1 MKQQDFQEQEA
12 AETGNS
18 TATENA
24 GTEQA
29 TDVQA
34 DAALEIEQL
43 KAQVAELKDK
53 YIRQAAEFDN
63 FRRRTA
69 KERLELVQTASK
81 EVVTD
86 LLDVLDDCDRAQA
99 QIEKGADI
107 NQIREGIQLVFGKLR
122 QTLTG
127 KGLKPMDAKGAE
139 FDADLHEAI
148 TEIEA
153 GDAWKGKVV
162 DEIIK
167 GYYLNEKIIRYAK
180 VVVGK

>member
-1 MKQQDFQEQEA
+1 MKQQDFQEHEA
-12 AETGNS
+12 NETQNT
-18 TATENA
+18 TATAEA
-24 GTEQA
+24 GTAQA
-29 TDVQA
+29 A
-34 DAALEIEQL
+34 DQQVDTASEVEQL

-81 EVVTD
+81 DVVTD

-99 QIEKGADI
+99 QIEKGADLG
-107 NQIREGIQLVFGKLR
+107 QIKEGIQLVFGKLR

-127 KGLKPMDAKGAE
+127 KGLKPMDAKGKE
-139 FDADLHEAI
+139 FDVDLHEAI

-153 GDAWKGKVV
+153 GDEWKGKVV
-162 DEIIK
+162 DEIIR

>member
-1 MKQQDFQEQEA
+1 MKQPDFQEQEA
-12 AETGNS
+12 AETGSN
-18 TATENA
+18 TATEDA
-24 GTEQA
+24 GTVPAAGQTGDA
-29 TDVQA
+29 TT
-34 DAALEIEQL
+34 EIEGL

-81 EVVTD
+81 DVVTD

-99 QIEKGADI
+99 QIEKGADLG
-107 NQIREGIQLVFGKLR
+107 QIKEGIQLVFGKLR

-127 KGLKPMDAKGAE
+127 KGLKPMDAKGKE
-139 FDADLHEAI
+139 FDVDLHEAI

-153 GDAWKGKVV
+153 GDEWKGKVV